1 MPIRYVEELTE
12 ALKHQLAL
20 AIGVKDQLGYG
31 LRQRL
36 KEGYT
41 RADFRADLM
50 AGLVVGV
57 VALPLSMALAIA
69 SGVPPQH
76 GLYTAIIA
84 GVVCAL
90 LGGTR
95 VQVTGPTAAFVV
107 ILLPIVKEHGI
118 AGLLV
123 AGMMAG
129 VILVGMGLA
138 RFGKLMQFIPHPVT
152 TGFTAGIALVIGLLQ
167 LKGIL
172 GVSPEPGEGIVEY
185 LENLYG
191 VLGDVSWPDVGVA
204 AFTLI
209 LLIVF
214 PRYNKK
220 IPAPLIALAAAGLG
234 AYLLGHLVDGFEVAT
249 IRSQFSSEI
258 AGEVIHGIP
267 PLPPMPVLPWQVTAE
282 GSTTLAIDFAMIKSL
297 LPAAFAI
304 AMLGAIESLMAAVIA
319 DGMVGSKHDPNSELI
334 ALGVANILCP
344 FFGGIAATGALAR
357 TATNIRAGAR
367 SPFASVI
374 HALFILTCTIA
385 LAPLVGYLPMAA
397 MAALLLIVAKNMSE
411 ARHFVHVLRTAPRSD
426 VMVLITC
433 FALTVLFDMVIA
445 VSVGVVLA
453 ALLFM
458 RRMAFLTKVELDTS
472 IAQDYY
478 TPPGVRLYEIAGP
491 LFFGAA
497 KSAMEALETVGSD
510 AKVVILEMRNVP
522 VIDATGLVALETIL
536 DRLHRSH
543 RKTILCGLQPN
554 VAAKLEKAGIKRIPG
569 RLVFAPD
576 VETALSMAI
585 IHDARGSLATPAAG
599 TVLPPPVV
607 TPPSAHH

>member
-1 MPIRYVEELTE
+1 MKIRYVDELTD
-12 ALKHQLAL
+12 AIRQQFALAL
-20 AIGVKDQLGYG
+20 GVKDQLGYG

-41 RADFRADLM
+41 RTDFRADLM

-107 ILLPIVKEHGI
+107 ILLPIVKQHGI

-129 VILVGMGLA
+129 VILIGMGLA

-152 TGFTAGIALVIGLLQ
+152 TGFTAGIALVIALLQ
-167 LKGIL
+167 LKGVL
-172 GVSPEPGEGIVEY
+172 GVSAAPGEGVVDY
-185 LENLYG
+185 LGNLARAA
-191 VLGDVSWPDVGVA
+191 DQVSWPDVGVA
-204 AFTLI
+204 VFTLA

-214 PRYNKK
+214 PRFNKK
-220 IPAPLIALAAAGLG
+220 IPAPLIALAAAGIG
-234 AYLLGHLVDGFEVAT
+234 AYVLGQLIDGFEVAT
-249 IRSQFSSEI
+249 IRSQFQSEI

-267 PLPPMPVLPWQVTAE
+267 PLPPMPVLPWEVSAS
-282 GSTTLAIDFAMIKSL
+282 GSATLSLDFALIKEL
-297 LPAAFAI
+297 LPSAFAI

-367 SPFASVI
+367 SPFAAVI

-397 MAALLLIVAKNMSE
+397 MAALLLIVAKNMSD
-411 ARHFVHVLRTAPRSD
+411 ARHFLRLVRTAPRAD
-426 VMVLITC
+426 VMVLLIC
-433 FALTVLFDMVIA
+433 FGLTVLFDMVIA
-445 VSVGVVLA
+445 VSVGVMLA

-458 RRMAFLTKVELDTS
+458 RRMAVMTKVELDTS
-472 IAQDYY
+472 IAQSYY
-478 TPPGVRLYEIAGP
+478 TPPSVRLYEIAGP

-497 KSAMEALETVGSD
+497 QTAMEALETVGND
-510 AKVVILEMRNVP
+510 AKVVILEMSNVP
-522 VIDATGLVALETIL
+522 VIDATGLVAFETTL
-536 DRLHRSH
+536 DRLHRAN
-543 RKTILCGLQPN
+543 RKVILCALQPH
-554 VAAKLEKAGIKRIPG
+554 VAQKLDKAGIKRVPG

-576 VETALSMAI
+576 VETAVSMAI
-585 IHDARGSLATPAAG
+585 IHEARGTLATPPAG
-599 TVLPPPVV
+599 TVVSPPRA
-607 TPPSAHH
+607 SH

>member
-1 MPIRYVEELTE
+1 VDELTE
-12 ALKHQLAL
+12 ALRSQLAL
-20 AIGVKDQLGYG
+20 AMGIKEQLGYG
-31 LRQRL
+31 IRTRL

-41 RADFRADLM
+41 RGDFRADLM

-84 GVVCAL
+84 GIVCAL

-107 ILLPIVKEHGI
+107 ILVPIVKDYGI

-129 VILVGMGLA
+129 VILVLMGVA

-152 TGFTAGIALVIGLLQ
+152 TGFTAGIALVIALLQ
-167 LKGIL
+167 LKGVF
-172 GVSPEPGEGIVEY
+172 GVDPPPTEGIVEY
-185 LENLYG
+185 LGALW
-191 VLGDVSWPDVGVA
+191 DVRSAINWPDIVVA
-204 AFTLI
+204 AFTLA
-209 LLIVF
+209 LLIGV
-214 PRYNKK
+214 PRFTTK
-220 IPAPLIALAAAGLG
+220 IPAPLVALAAAAILTYFLG
-234 AYLLGHLVDGFEVAT
+234 ELISGFDAAT
-249 IRSQFSSEI
+249 IRSKFQTEI
-258 AGEVIHGIP
+258 DGEIVRGIP
-267 PLPPMPVLPWQVTAE
+267 PLPPLPVLPWEVSVH
-282 GSTTLAIDFAMIKSL
+282 GSSPISISFDMIREL

-334 ALGVANILCP
+334 GLGIANILCP

-367 SPFASVI
+367 SPFASVF
-374 HALFILTCTIA
+374 HAIFILACTIA

-411 ARHFVHVLRTAPRSD
+411 ARHFVHLLRAAPRSD
-426 VMVLITC
+426 VMVLLTC
-433 FALTVLFDMVIA
+433 FGLTVLFDMVIA
-445 VSVGVVLA
+445 VSVGVMLA

-458 RRMAFLTKVELDTS
+458 RRMAFMTRVSLDTEQV
-472 IAQDYY
+472 AHLNV
-478 TPPGVRLYEIAGP
+478 PEGVHVYDIAGP

-497 KSAMEALETVGSD
+497 KTAMETLETIHSD
-510 AKVVILEMRNVP
+510 AKVVILQMRGVP
-522 VIDATGLVALETIL
+522 VMDATGLVALETIL
-536 DRLHRSH
+536 DRLHRSN
-543 RKTILCGLQPN
+543 RKVILCALQPE
-554 VAAKLEKAGIKRIPG
+554 VRQLFARAGIKRIPG
-569 RLVFAPD
+569 RFAFAPD
-576 VETALSMAI
+576 LETAVSMAI
-585 IHDARGSLATPAAG
+585 LHDARFTPAVG
-599 TVLPPPVV
+599 TPTASV
-607 TPPSAHH
+607 TPLRG